1 MWGYILQLVMFVCVQ
16 HRLFESVSEAC
27 SPILASVDMA
37 SRLQVAFDS
46 LGAVY
51 TVLNKHSARQPTE
64 QYSASGQVEIHVE
77 VAEVLVPEIQQDML
91 NATSGAVDP
100 KVV

>member
-1 MWGYILQLVMFVCVQ
+1 MCAAQTVCW
-16 HRLFESVSEAC
+16 SM
-27 SPILASVDMA
+27 LAHIDMA
-37 SRLQVAFDS
+37 LILQVAFDS

-51 TVLNKHSARQPTE
+51 TVLNKHSAHQPTE
-64 QYSASGQVEIHVE
+64 QYSASGEVEIHVE

-91 NATSGAVDP
+91 NATSGRVKP

>member
-1 MWGYILQLVMFVCVQ
+1 MCATQTVCW
-16 HRLFESVSEAC
+16 SM
-27 SPILASVDMA
+27 LANVDMA
-37 SRLQVAFDS
+37 SNLQVAFDS

-51 TVLNKHSARQPTE
+51 TVLHKHNAHQPTE
-64 QYSASGQVEIHVE
+64 QYSASGEVEIHVE

-91 NATSGAVDP
+91 NATSGRVEP